1 MKMYLLMNKNEK
13 LLSFSIDTLLGS
25 EEITEKERF
34 SSFLPTGFVDIAT
47 WIDKRDYAKH
57 KEHFQAW
64 LKDWGIDSVSGFIDI
79 THCLGLN
86 DCLWVKPEGSLLNW
100 EDVNLYNNEFTDVA
114 SRTAFDTGLFGL
126 QLSSTSPEFTA
137 EGSFPK
143 FWKRENNRIFLYK
156 AGASGAANVGLEPY
170 SEYISSH
177 IASQISDHNTVLY
190 DLIKYKN
197 KTCSKCAMFTNEDI
211 GFIPFYKYVDANKHY
226 TISNVIS
233 ICRDMGYER
242 KVAEMFFIDSIVF
255 NQDRHLGNFGFLV
268 DNESFEVIDF
278 APLFDFNISML
289 CNAMEV
295 DLNDPNRYFDEYRV
309 GHKLG
314 GTFEEVG
321 IGLRNKYGFSLS
333 GSLEFPI
340 HFLYNMDSD
349 RLDKIQSI
357 LESNANKIENHQVTF
372 LNAMKENDIDLS
384 R

>member
-1 MKMYLLMNKNEK
+1 MNKNEK

-64 LKDWGIDSVSGFIDI
+64 LKEWKIDSVSGFIDI

-86 DCLWVKPEGSLLNW
+86 DCLWVKSEGSPLNW
-100 EDVNLYNNEFTDVA
+100 EDINLYNNEFTDVA

-156 AGASGAANVGLEPY
+156 AGASDAANVGLEPY
-170 SEYISSH
+170 SEFISSH
-177 IASQISDHNTVLY
+177 IANQISNQNTVLY
-190 DLIKYKN
+190 DLVKYKN
-197 KTCSKCAMFTNEDI
+197 KICSKCAMFTNENI

-226 TISNVIS
+226 TIPNVLS
-233 ICRDMGYER
+233 ICKDMGYER
-242 KVAEMFFIDSIVF
+242 EVAEMFFIDSIVF

-268 DNESFEVIDF
+268 DNDSFEIVDF

-289 CNAMEV
+289 CNTMNA

-314 GTFEEVG
+314 GTFDEVG
-321 IGLRNKYGFSLS
+321 LGLKNKYGFSLS

-340 HFLYNMDSD
+340 HPLYNMDSV

-357 LESNANKIENHQVTF
+357 LESNANKIENYQVTF